1 MEKKVSRIIGK
12 DFTDDK
18 MAFTNDNYLL
28 FRMHE

>member
-1 MEKKVSRIIGK
+1 MEKSFKDNWK

-18 MAFTNDNYLL
+18 MAFTNDTYLL